1 MASFFDRFVHPR
13 IARVATAG
21 ALLWAGSFLVAV
33 AGLVIRGGQPNTAA
47 TLFFLSG
54 VVGLVG
60 MLVLAGCGCYLFG
73 MRLRQKIGAYYSQ
86 L

>member
-21 ALLWAGSFLVAV
+21 AVLWAGSFLVAV
-33 AGLVIRGGQPNTAA
+33 AGLGVRGGQPNTAA

-60 MLVLAGCGCYLFG
+60 MVVLAVCGLYLLG
-73 MRLRQKIGAYYSQ
+73 IRLRQTVGA
-86 L
+86 

>member
-13 IARVATAG
+13 VARVATAG
-21 ALLWAGSFLVAV
+21 AVLWAGSFLVAV
-33 AGLVIRGGQPNTAA
+33 GGLAVRGSQPNTGA

-60 MLVLAGCGCYLFG
+60 MVVLAVCGLYLLG
-73 MRLRQKIGAYYSQ
+73 VRLRQKLGA
-86 L
+86 

>member
-13 IARVATAG
+13 VARVATAG
-21 ALLWAGSFLVAV
+21 ATLWAGSFLVAV
-33 AGLVIRGGQPNTAA
+33 GGLAVRGSQPNAAA

-60 MLVLAGCGCYLFG
+60 MVVLAACGLYVLG
-73 MRLRQKIGAYYSQ
+73 LRLRGAIGA
-86 L
+86 